1 MKGKTGLSINQALT
15 YARGNREVKR
25 FAKFA
30 IVGAAGSVTD
40 FTVLNVLV
48 QLFGFKPVWANIF
61 SFAAAVIQNFLL
73 NRRWTFPESKQRQAG
88 RQLVQ
93 FALVS
98 LIGLGINTLILATV
112 DHLLI
117 NFWTHLVGHEHL
129 GFTISYNF
137 AKLVAI
143 GVVLFWNF
151 AGNRLWTYRG
161 LSTSLDIPSH

>member
-1 MKGKTGLSINQALT
+1 MKGRPRLSINQALS

-61 SFAAAVIQNFLL
+61 SFAAAVIQNFVL
-73 NRRWTFPESKQRQAG
+73 NRWWTFPESKQRQAG
-88 RQLVQ
+88 RQLLQ

-98 LIGLGINTLILATV
+98 IVGLGINTLILATV

>member
-1 MKGKTGLSINQALT
+1 MTISQALT
-15 YARGNREVKR
+15 YDRGNREVRR

-30 IVGAAGSVTD
+30 VVGAAGSITD

-48 QLFGFKPVWANIF
+48 QLFGFMPVVANIF
-61 SFAAAVIQNFLL
+61 SFAAAVMQNFAL
-73 NRRWTFPESKQRQAG
+73 NRRWTFPESKQRQAS
-88 RQLVQ
+88 RQLIQ
-93 FALVS
+93 FALIS
-98 LIGLGINTLILATV
+98 LIGLGINTVILATV

-117 NFWTHLVGHEHL
+117 DFWTHLVGHEHL

-137 AKLVAI
+137 AKLFAI

-161 LSTSLDIPSH
+161 LSTPLETNRD

>member
-61 SFAAAVIQNFLL
+61 SFAAAVIQNFML

-161 LSTSLDIPSH
+161 LSTSLDISSH

>member
-1 MKGKTGLSINQALT
+1 MKGRGRLTINQALT

-40 FTVLNVLV
+40 FAILNILV
-48 QLFGFKPVWANIF
+48 QLLGFRPVFANVF
-61 SFAAAVIQNFLL
+61 SFIAAVVQNFIL
-73 NRRWTFPESKQRQAG
+73 NRLWTFPESKQRQAG
-88 RQLVQ
+88 RQLMQ

-98 LIGLGINTLILATV
+98 MIGLGINTLILAAV

-117 NFWTHLVGHEHL
+117 DFWIRLVGHEHL

-137 AKLVAI
+137 AKLMAI

-161 LSTSLDIPSH
+161 LGTPLEIDSN

>member
-1 MKGKTGLSINQALT
+1 MKGKRRLSINQALT

-48 QLFGFKPVWANIF
+48 QLFGFRPVFANVF
-61 SFAAAVIQNFLL
+61 SFSAAVIQNFFL
-73 NRRWTFPESKQRQAG
+73 NRTWTFPESKQRQAG
-88 RQLVQ
+88 RQLAQ
-93 FALVS
+93 FVLIS
-98 LIGLGINTLILATV
+98 LIGWGINTLILAAV

-117 NFWTHLVGHEHL
+117 DFWIRLVGHEHW

-137 AKLVAI
+137 AKLFSI

-151 AGNRLWTYRG
+151 AGNRLLTYRG
-161 LSTSLDIPSH
+161 LSAPLEINSD

>member
-1 MKGKTGLSINQALT
+1 MNQALT
-15 YARGNREVKR
+15 YARGNREIKR

-30 IVGAAGSVTD
+30 LVGAAGSVTD
-40 FTVLNVLV
+40 FTVLNLLV
-48 QLFGFKPVWANIF
+48 QLLGFRPVFANTF
-61 SFAAAVIQNFLL
+61 SFAAAVIQNFAL

-88 RQLVQ
+88 WQLAQ
-93 FALVS
+93 FALIS
-98 LIGLGINTLILATV
+98 LVGLGINTLILAAV

-117 NFWTHLVGHEHL
+117 NFWIQWVGHEHL

-161 LSTSLDIPSH
+161 LSAPLEINSD

>member
-1 MKGKTGLSINQALT
+1 MKGKTRLIINQALT
-15 YARGNREVKR
+15 YARGNREVRR

-30 IVGAAGSVTD
+30 VVGAAGSVTD

-48 QLFGFKPVWANIF
+48 QLFGFMPVVANIF
-61 SFAAAVIQNFLL
+61 SFAAAVMQNFAL
-73 NRRWTFPESKQRQAG
+73 NRRWTFPESKERQAG
-88 RQLVQ
+88 RQLMQ
-93 FALVS
+93 FALIS
-98 LIGLGINTLILATV
+98 IIGLGINTVILATV

-117 NFWTHLVGHEHL
+117 DFWTQLVGHEHL

-137 AKLVAI
+137 AKLFAI

-161 LSTSLDIPSH
+161 LSKPLETHRD

>member
-161 LSTSLDIPSH
+161 LSTSLDISSH

>member
-1 MKGKTGLSINQALT
+1 LSINQALT

-61 SFAAAVIQNFLL
+61 SFVAAVIQNFLL

-93 FALVS
+93 FALIS

>member
-1 MKGKTGLSINQALT
+1 MKRERRLGINQALT

-40 FTVLNVLV
+40 FAVLNILV
-48 QLFGFKPVWANIF
+48 QLFGFRPVFANIF
-61 SFAAAVIQNFLL
+61 SFAAAVIQNFTL
-73 NRRWTFPESKQRQAG
+73 NRLWTFPESKRRQAG
-88 RQLVQ
+88 WQLAQ

-98 LIGLGINTLILATV
+98 IIGLGINTLILATV

-117 NFWTHLVGHEHL
+117 NFWVQLVGHEHL

-137 AKLVAI
+137 AKLIAI

-161 LSTSLDIPSH
+161 LSTPLEIDRH

>member
-1 MKGKTGLSINQALT
+1 MNQALT
-15 YARGNREVKR
+15 YARGNPEIKR
-25 FAKFA
+25 FGKFA
-30 IVGAAGSVTD
+30 IVGAAGSITD
-40 FTVLNVLV
+40 FAILNILV
-48 QLFGFKPVWANIF
+48 QLLGFRPVIANIF
-61 SFAAAVIQNFLL
+61 SFIAAVVQNFIL

-93 FALVS
+93 FALIS
-98 LIGLGINTLILATV
+98 LVGLGINTLILAAV
-112 DHLLI
+112 DHLLLH
-117 NFWTHLVGHEHL
+117 FWTHLVGQEHL

-161 LSTSLDIPSH
+161 LSTPLEIDSN

>member
-1 MKGKTGLSINQALT
+1 MSINQALT

-48 QLFGFKPVWANIF
+48 QLFGFSPVFANTF
-61 SFAAAVIQNFLL
+61 SFTAAVIQNFTL
-73 NRRWTFPESKQRQAG
+73 NRLWTFPESQRRHAS
-88 RQLVQ
+88 RQLAQ
-93 FALVS
+93 FALIS
-98 LIGLGINTLILATV
+98 IIGWGINTLILATV

-117 NFWTHLVGHEHL
+117 DFWIRLVGHEHF

-137 AKLVAI
+137 AKLIAI

-161 LSTSLDIPSH
+161 LSTPIEIDRD